1 MTSSAPVRDSR
12 RDATILL
19 PVYRANPDYLRITL
33 DSVIRVAEKQGN
45 TEIILFNDCSPDDS
59 QKIIDEYAVRYPGII
74 RKMKSEH
81 NLGVGNARTE
91 MCKAA
96 RGRYILSFD
105 QDDIMLPF
113 DLGGVIAM
121 LDANP
126 QYGASYSRKYLFDE
140 DGLTG
145 VVHGASLSEFNAFFT
160 PKININAMVIRT
172 EVLAAHEYFRP
183 VPDCAINDDVFL
195 MIRLAADCNY
205 HYDEANPRLLYRV
218 HKKQNSLLFHHEDQK
233 PFRWMSEYMTKQQ
246 PDLYK
251 RILANDPPA
260 LTPENRKW
268 VLGLMG
274 TAIFLNQKKS
284 ELALA
289 ISGKAREMAPDDYG
303 VWEHRILLLSIAGR
317 NKEVIETFETAMERF
332 KGQSPDIILSFVNA
346 VGKHYLSRGQ
356 KLPQKLMS
364 LYRQLENAN
373 SAPPKIVLDHL
384 PKK

>member
-1 MTSSAPVRDSR
+1 M
-12 RDATILL
+12 
-19 PVYRANPDYLRITL
+19 
-33 DSVIRVAEKQGN
+33 IRVAETQGN
-45 TEIILFNDCSPDDS
+45 TEVILFNDCSPDDS
-59 QKIIDEYAVRYPGII
+59 QRIIDEYASRCPDIV
-74 RKMKSEH
+74 RKMKPEH

-121 LDANP
+121 MDANP

-140 DGLTG
+140 NGLTG
-145 VVHGASLSEFNAFFT
+145 EVHGASLSEFNAFFT
-160 PKININAMVIRT
+160 PKININAMVIRA

-195 MIRLAADCNY
+195 MFRLGADCSY

-218 HKKQNSLLFHHEDQK
+218 HGKQNSLHFHHEDQK

-246 PDLYK
+246 PALYK

-274 TAIFLNQKKS
+274 AAIFLNQKDS
-284 ELALA
+284 ELSLA
-289 ISGKAREMAPDDYG
+289 ISEKALEIAPDDYG
-303 VWEHRILLLSIAGR
+303 IWEHRILLLSMAR
-317 NKEVIETFETAMERF
+317 RHKEVLETFETAVERF
-332 KGQSPDIILSFVNA
+332 KGQSPDKTLAFINA
-346 VGKHYLSRGQ
+346 LGKHYRSLGRMI
-356 KLPQKLMS
+356 PQKTMD
-364 LYRQLENAN
+364 LYRKLDKLN

-384 PKK
+384 PKKQ